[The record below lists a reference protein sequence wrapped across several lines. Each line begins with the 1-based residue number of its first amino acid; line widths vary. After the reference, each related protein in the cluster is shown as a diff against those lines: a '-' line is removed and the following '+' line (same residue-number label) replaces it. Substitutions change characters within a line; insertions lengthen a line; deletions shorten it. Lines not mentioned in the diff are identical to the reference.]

1 MEDDEEE
8 EVGHRT
14 LVVGSASAS
23 GCLPIDQKFGCGVN
37 WGLLKKISTANWWF
51 LSRGFWVSVVNVREG
66 RLSFVST

>member
-23 GCLPIDQKFGCGVN
+23 GCLPIDQKFG
-37 WGLLKKISTANWWF
+37 
-51 LSRGFWVSVVNVREG
+51 
-66 RLSFVST
+66 